1 MRKRYQRFSKE
12 NFKTEVK
19 SSEEPVKTS
28 LKTKKRIKIRGKHF
42 ILIAAFIVLAV
53 LCYVGIGSIGA
64 ANNILAQD
72 ISFSSLF
79 RQNSLKQTDGITNV
93 LLLGK
98 GGSNHPGGQLTDTIM
113 LARIRSSDKKI
124 ALVSV
129 PRDLLVTIPGNGQV
143 RVNEAYA
150 LAFNEEKDQDKK
162 SDAGAKATSVVI
174 EKTLAV
180 PVHYYTV
187 VDFLGFKDLVDAL
200 GGITINV
207 EKALDDPY
215 YPRDY
220 FTDNGYVKTDA
231 YAPLHIK
238 AGIQAMDGETA
249 LKYSR
254 SRETTSDFDRAARQ
268 QKILFAIKEKA
279 LSIGVLSNPVKMN
292 NIFASL
298 GIHIRTSFNASEL
311 KDLLGIF
318 ESISKDKIVNKVLD
332 NSEEGLLESSSEGFY
347 HLVPKSGNFQQVQKA
362 VKNVFD
368 DEEAVLAMVDVE
380 VYNGTSTVGL
390 AGKLADTL
398 KEEGFNVTKIENADK
413 MFENTTIYD
422 GTNSS
427 KTYQKIKGLVGT
439 ATRSS
444 LDEKGTIKIYIGSDY
459 GN

>member
-1 MRKRYQRFSKE
+1 MRKRYQRFFKE
-12 NFKTEVK
+12 NFKAEVSS
-19 SSEEPVKTS
+19 SSESAKTPS
-28 LKTKKRIKIRGKHF
+28 KSKKRTKIRAKHF
-42 ILIAAFIVLAV
+42 ILIAVFIILAT
-53 LCYVGIGSIGA
+53 LCYVGISSIGA
-64 ANNILAQD
+64 ANNILAKD
-72 ISFSSLF
+72 ISFSSLLK
-79 RQNSLKQTDGITNV
+79 QSSLKQTDGITNV

-124 ALVSV
+124 ALVSI

-143 RVNEAYA
+143 RINEAYA
-150 LAFNEEKDQDKK
+150 LGFIAEKDQDKK
-162 SDAGAKATSVVI
+162 SDAGTKATSVVI

-207 EKALDDPY
+207 EKELNDPY

-231 YAPLHIK
+231 YAPLYVK
-238 AGIQAMDGETA
+238 AGVQNMDGEAA
-249 LKYSR
+249 LKFSR

-268 QKILFAIKEKA
+268 QKVLFAIKEKA

-292 NIFASL
+292 NIFTSL
-298 GIHIRTSFNASEL
+298 GIHIRTSFDANEL
-311 KDLLGIF
+311 KDILGVF
-318 ESISKDKIVNKVLD
+318 ESMTKDKIVNKVLD
-332 NSEEGLLESSSEGFY
+332 NSESGLLVSSSEGFY
-347 HLVPKSGNFQQVQKA
+347 HLLPKSGDFLQVQKA

-368 DEEAVLAMVDVE
+368 DEEAVLGMVDVE
-380 VYNGTSTVGL
+380 VYNATSTVGL

-413 MFENTTIYD
+413 MFESTTIYD

-427 KTYQKIKGLVGT
+427 KTYQNIKGLVGT